1 MIQNVSLPSEINQQ
15 MSGKTLVRSKQEYEV
30 MEQNFEMQSIRLKN
44 ETAKLKLEHKEMQEM
59 ARVEGQ
65 RDVQVGRRAVCGCF
79 HAFIHSFIHSFVF

>member
-1 MIQNVSLPSEINQQ
+1 
-15 MSGKTLVRSKQEYEV
+15 

-79 HAFIHSFIHSFVF
+79 HAFIHSFIHSFVFLLPHSIRDHVLCLRHASRW